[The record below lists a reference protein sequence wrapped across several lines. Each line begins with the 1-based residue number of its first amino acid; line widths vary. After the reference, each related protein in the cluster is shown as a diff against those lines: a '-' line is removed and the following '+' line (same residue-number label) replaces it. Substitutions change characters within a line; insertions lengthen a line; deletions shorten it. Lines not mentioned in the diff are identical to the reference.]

1 MQPEGDALGARHQ
14 NRIWPAP
21 PHLVDWRRQVRPHAF
36 RAASLTLCTC
46 RNGSAAT
53 PTLHQHRGC
62 TTLLKLSPN
71 LQRPTPMPEGNT
83 KTPDELEAAKM
94 EDVLALIA
102 KKGIFAYDKLQQRE
116 DAAVAAAPDAGGIA
130 STRKKV

>member
-1 MQPEGDALGARHQ
+1 M
-14 NRIWPAP
+14 
-21 PHLVDWRRQVRPHAF
+21 F
-36 RAASLTLCTC
+36 TC
-46 RNGSAAT
+46 PNGSANTST

-71 LQRPTPMPEGNT
+71 LRRPTPVPEGNT

-102 KKGIFAYDKLQQRE
+102 KKGIFAYDKLKPRE
-116 DAAVAAAPDAGGIA
+116 DAAVVAAPDAGA
-130 STRKKV
+130 TESTRKKV